1 MTILPYLLATG
12 QLEHNN
18 MTINDMIADMQAK
31 LSSYITTRSE
41 ATSAVQAVID
51 ELQRILNEI
60 R

>member
-1 MTILPYLLATG
+1 
-12 QLEHNN
+12 

-41 ATSAVQAVID
+41 AKSAVQAVID

-60 R
+60 K